1 MPPHSV
7 TTHAVVK
14 FRRMSDEAI
23 LPTKATP
30 GAAAYDLYAHRG
42 GHLSEVHPYATV
54 GTGIEIE
61 LPPGHVGLVCSRS
74 GLAAN
79 QRLFVLNAPG
89 IIDEDYRGEIKVI
102 LGMLPANAEWPRYD
116 TVMIEPGMRIAQLI
130 VMPLPAVATVAVSE
144 LSATL
149 RGANG
154 LGSTGT

>member
-14 FRRMSDEAI
+14 FRRMSDEAT

-42 GHLSEVHPYATV
+42 GHLSEVHPYTIV

-79 QRLFVLNAPG
+79 QRLARWGKSRNKACKRSPTCG
-89 IIDEDYRGEIKVI
+89 HRG
-102 LGMLPANAEWPRYD
+102 WPQ
-116 TVMIEPGMRIAQLI
+116 AS
-130 VMPLPAVATVAVSE
+130 MPTR
-144 LSATL
+144 TL
-149 RGANG
+149 TAC
-154 LGSTGT
+154 